1 MKIKRIDILG
11 FKSFV
16 DKASLDFP
24 LGITAIVGPNGCG
37 KSNIVDAIRWVMG
50 EQSAKNLRGRQMED
64 IIFGGSES
72 RKPLGMA
79 EVSLTFATDD
89 GRVPAKYLNYAEIQV
104 TRRLYRDGESEYLL
118 NKTPCRL
125 LDISELFMD
134 TGVGAKAYSIIEQG
148 KIGMILL
155 SKPEERRFLIEEA
168 AGVTKFKTRKQVA
181 LKKIEVTRQNLLRIG
196 DIIAEIRRQLNSLQR
211 QAKKAEKF
219 REYREELKEIELL
232 FAARHF
238 IALEKE
244 KEQLAAGLDL
254 LNQQVADLSG
264 RLAAG
269 ELGLEEKRI
278 ALLEREKSLA
288 VVQEEIFRLKG
299 ESKTTENRLEFQRKE
314 LLNFDRQQTRIGEE
328 LASLKR
334 QLAEA
339 EAEIESLAERQGLFS
354 VELAEEEEKLAQ
366 AEIRLEEMAR
376 GEAELARELEE
387 KRHTLFA
394 ILSAIA
400 QFNNQYSSAAKRI
413 EVMAEKFERD
423 RREKNQ
429 LEEQLAD
436 TARLAG
442 ELEKGLDR
450 LLADREETAAAL
462 AVLKGREEE
471 VKGALAAKEKKLQ
484 ESRNELSGKSSRL
497 HSLQELEAR
506 FDGYGRGIR
515 TLLLA
520 DNFRGRFPG
529 IVADAIE
536 TDEAYEAAVEAVLG
550 EKLQYVLSSG
560 SNDVMAAIGFLK
572 ESSGGRCSF
581 ITGNIAIPLSPPPSG
596 AVGLL
601 TKVTIAP
608 ELRRFVEPLLSGAYL
623 TEDLTAAFRLA
634 GDFPEL
640 TFVTPQG
647 ELVHSSGIV
656 HGGSMEAA
664 QKGFIHKKRE
674 IRDLSREVSA
684 LSELVRDLSA
694 ECASLREQTAVIEE
708 ELQDLRQ
715 KQHQADL
722 DIAHTEK
729 DLLRSREGWQRLEE
743 RLALKCME
751 DEQFREEK
759 EILEREMA
767 DSVAKQNESEERK
780 SVLEREV
787 SELTEALTVKRR
799 ELGETR
805 ERVTAAKVNTAALKE
820 RSESGRRAE
829 KRFENLLLD
838 LHERIAGHETE
849 LAKGDSEG
857 TGITISIGQSEEALK
872 SLMVAQVEAEAS
884 FAGLRERY
892 EFEGAAVQEVE
903 GALRSL
909 RASCE
914 EARKQGTE
922 QNLKLSE
929 SAMQLRHLEE
939 SLQERF
945 RLEMADI
952 IPEYGA
958 VSCDETLKRGR
969 QAELQR
975 FIDEMGEVNL
985 MAIDEYSQLEDRYD
999 FLCSQRDDLEE
1010 SLKALQQAIQR
1021 INRTTRKRFLETF
1034 HLVNVKFREL
1044 FPRLF
1049 CGGSAELRLTDEND
1063 LLETGIDIVVQP
1075 PGKKLQNVTLLSGG
1089 EKALTAVAL
1098 IFAIF
1103 LIKPSPFCLLD
1114 EVDAPL
1120 DDANIGRFNEI
1131 VREMTAFSQFIVITH
1146 NKTTMAVA
1154 DTLFGVTMEEPG
1166 VSKLVSVKLN

>member
-1 MKIKRIDILG
+1 MESVRGFSASNWRRKKRNWRRT
-11 FKSFV
+11 SFV
-16 DKASLDFP
+16 
-24 LGITAIVGPNGCG
+24 
-37 KSNIVDAIRWVMG
+37 
-50 EQSAKNLRGRQMED
+50 
-64 IIFGGSES
+64 
-72 RKPLGMA
+72 
-79 EVSLTFATDD
+79 
-89 GRVPAKYLNYAEIQV
+89 
-104 TRRLYRDGESEYLL
+104 
-118 NKTPCRL
+118 
-125 LDISELFMD
+125 
-134 TGVGAKAYSIIEQG
+134 
-148 KIGMILL
+148 
-155 SKPEERRFLIEEA
+155 SKKW
-168 AGVTKFKTRKQVA
+168 G
-181 LKKIEVTRQNLLRIG
+181 
-196 DIIAEIRRQLNSLQR
+196 
-211 QAKKAEKF
+211 
-219 REYREELKEIELL
+219 
-232 FAARHF
+232 AAR
-238 IALEKE
+238 
-244 KEQLAAGLDL
+244 
-254 LNQQVADLSG
+254 
-264 RLAAG
+264 
-269 ELGLEEKRI
+269 
-278 ALLEREKSLA
+278 
-288 VVQEEIFRLKG
+288 
-299 ESKTTENRLEFQRKE
+299 RK
-314 LLNFDRQQTRIGEE
+314 
-328 LASLKR
+328 
-334 QLAEA
+334 
-339 EAEIESLAERQGLFS
+339 
-354 VELAEEEEKLAQ
+354 
-366 AEIRLEEMAR
+366 
-376 GEAELARELEE
+376 LARELEE
-387 KRHTLFA
+387 KRHALFA

-413 EVMAEKFERD
+413 EVMAEQFERD
-423 RREKNQ
+423 RREKNL

-471 VKGALAAKEKKLQ
+471 VKGALAAKERKLQ

-536 TDEAYEAAVEAVLG
+536 TDEAYETAVEAVLG

-581 ITGNIAIPLSPPPSG
+581 ITGNIAVPLSPPPSG

-623 TEDLTAAFRLA
+623 ADDLTAAFRLA

-751 DEQFREEK
+751 DDQFREEK

-805 ERVTAAKVNTAALKE
+805 EKVTAAKVNTAALKE

-857 TGITISIGQSEEALK
+857 TGITDFHRPERRGPEIPHGC
-872 SLMVAQVEAEAS
+872 
-884 FAGLRERY
+884 AGRGRGCLCRL
-892 EFEGAAVQEVE
+892 Q
-903 GALRSL
+903 GALRIRRGGRSG
-909 RASCE
+909 SGGSSQVV
-914 EARKQGTE
+914 AR
-922 QNLKLSE
+922 
-929 SAMQLRHLEE
+929 QLRRGQKTGHGAE
-939 SLQERF
+939 SEAF
-945 RLEMADI
+945 GVGHA
-952 IPEYGA
+952 A
-958 VSCDETLKRGR
+958 
-969 QAELQR
+969 QA
-975 FIDEMGEVNL
+975 
-985 MAIDEYSQLEDRYD
+985 
-999 FLCSQRDDLEE
+999 
-1010 SLKALQQAIQR
+1010 
-1021 INRTTRKRFLETF
+1021 
-1034 HLVNVKFREL
+1034 
-1044 FPRLF
+1044 P
-1049 CGGSAELRLTDEND
+1049 GGVA
-1063 LLETGIDIVVQP
+1063 
-1075 PGKKLQNVTLLSGG
+1075 PGKVPAGDGG
-1089 EKALTAVAL
+1089 
-1098 IFAIF
+1098 
-1103 LIKPSPFCLLD
+1103 
-1114 EVDAPL
+1114 
-1120 DDANIGRFNEI
+1120 
-1131 VREMTAFSQFIVITH
+1131 H
-1146 NKTTMAVA
+1146 NSRIRRRI
-1154 DTLFGVTMEEPG
+1154 LR
-1166 VSKLVSVKLN
+1166 